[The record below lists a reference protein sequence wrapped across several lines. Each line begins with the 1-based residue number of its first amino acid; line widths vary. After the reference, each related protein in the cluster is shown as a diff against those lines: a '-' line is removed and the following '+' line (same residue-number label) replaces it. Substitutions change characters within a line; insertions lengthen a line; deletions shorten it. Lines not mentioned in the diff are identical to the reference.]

1 MISNDETFDE
11 MEGFVK
17 DSALGDAYNTNNK
30 KNNI

>member
-17 DSALGDAYNTNNK
+17 DSALGDSYSTNNK